1 MNFFHY
7 FRCLA
12 EYAEGCFDETSLK
25 ARLRGTPIESL
36 QGDEDLTGKTVRMG
50 WICRGL
56 WWGVLAA
63 LIILFSGQTSKFI
76 YIDF

>member
-1 MNFFHY
+1 MKFFHN

-12 EYAEGCFDETSLK
+12 EYAEGCFDESSIK
-25 ARLRGTPIESL
+25 ARMGGTSIESL
-36 QGDEDLTGKTVRMG
+36 QGDEDLTGKGVRMG
-50 WICRGL
+50 WVWRGI

-63 LIILFSGQTSKFI
+63 LILLFSGQTSKFI

>member
-1 MNFFHY
+1 MNLLNY

-25 ARLRGTPIESL
+25 ARLRGVPIEAL
-36 QGDEDLTGKTVRMG
+36 QGEEDLTGDTVKHG
-50 WICRGL
+50 WIWRGL
-56 WWGVLAA
+56 WWGVLAG
-63 LIILFSGQTSKFI
+63 LILLFSGQTSKFI

>member
-1 MNFFHY
+1 MKFFHY

-12 EYAEGCFDETSLK
+12 EYAEGCFDESSIA
-25 ARLRGTPIESL
+25 ARLRGAAIESL
-36 QGDEDLTGKTVRMG
+36 QGDEDLTGKRIGLG
-50 WICRGL
+50 WVWHGI

-63 LIILFSGQTSKFI
+63 LILLFSGQTSKFI